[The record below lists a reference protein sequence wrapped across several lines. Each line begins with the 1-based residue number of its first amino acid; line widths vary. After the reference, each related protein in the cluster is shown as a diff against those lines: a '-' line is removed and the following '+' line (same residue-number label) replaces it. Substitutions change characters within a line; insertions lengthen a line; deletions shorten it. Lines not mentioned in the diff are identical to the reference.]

1 MSQPLDSYAAHWDA
15 KTLSLFFVAYNLPT
29 QCLFRYDYK
38 SKMLYGASI
47 DAGYILPG
55 FIIPIECSHNQYAV
69 GIQRTIMI
77 IEWDGFSPVARFI
90 RNATS
95 VEQNPI
101 YNTNGFDRGIVD
113 DKGT

>member
-1 MSQPLDSYAAHWDA
+1 
-15 KTLSLFFVAYNLPT
+15 
-29 QCLFRYDYK
+29 
-38 SKMLYGASI
+38 MLYGASI

-55 FIIPIECSHNQYAV
+55 FIFPIECGINQYAV

-77 IEWDGFSPVARFI
+77 IEWDGVSPVARFI

-101 YNTNGFDRGIVD
+101 YNTNGFDRGIID